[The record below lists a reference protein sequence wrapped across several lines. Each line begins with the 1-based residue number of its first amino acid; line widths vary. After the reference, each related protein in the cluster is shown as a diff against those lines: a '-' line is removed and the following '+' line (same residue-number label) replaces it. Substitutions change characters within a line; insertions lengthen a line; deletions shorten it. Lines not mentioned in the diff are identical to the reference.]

1 MKGRPKNYGAV
12 AAGHS
17 VTAKAAEE
25 ILLENG
31 NAYDA
36 IVAAF
41 FAACVAEPVLASL
54 AGGGYLL
61 VQREKGIAKIYD
73 FFVQTPAE
81 RSIERVPDFYPIHA
95 DFGAAH
101 QEFHIGLGSTAVPG
115 CVRGMFRITRE
126 LGTLPISRIVKPA
139 IHAAR
144 EGVVVNRLQAEIFK
158 VVRPIYESQ
167 LETMHIYKGRDGELI
182 GEGELLKQPEL
193 ADTLEALGKEGEQLF
208 YEGEIAEKIV
218 ALCKERGGYID
229 RQALKNYRVEC
240 KRALNVD
247 YRGGRLATNTAPAA
261 GGVLLALGLKLLG
274 LHPMAGIEHG
284 STAHLELIKKV
295 MAVTNRL
302 RQEWL
307 AENGPEMDERIFDR
321 ELLAIYR
328 EQIAPRSECRR
339 GTTHISVIDREGSA
353 AAMTVSNGEG
363 CGTLIPGTGVM
374 LNNMLGEEDIN
385 PLGFNCWRPNERMA
399 SMMAPS
405 ILTLP
410 NGGEVVMGSGG
421 SNRIRSA
428 ILQVVSNIVDFGMT
442 PEQAVNAPRVHFEN
456 GLLSC
461 EPGWEQAL
469 EASDMGCE
477 HQLWDKRSLFFGGVH
492 CAYRDGSGKP
502 GAVGDPRRGGV
513 GLVVTNR

>member
-1 MKGRPKNYGAV
+1 MKGRAKGCGAV
-12 AAGHS
+12 AAGHK

-25 ILLENG
+25 ILLEGG

-61 VQREKGIAKIYD
+61 AQREKDEPKIYD

-95 DFGAAH
+95 DFGATH

-115 CVRGMFRITRE
+115 CVRGMFRIAKE
-126 LGTLPISRIVKPA
+126 LGTLPISRIVEPA
-139 IHAAR
+139 IDAAR
-144 EGVVVNRLQAEIFK
+144 EGVVVNRLQAEIFE

-167 LETMHIYKGRDGELI
+167 LETMHIYKGKDGELI

-208 YEGEIAEKIV
+208 YEGEIAKRIV
-218 ALCKERGGYID
+218 ALCKQRGGYID
-229 RQALKNYRVEC
+229 QQALKNYRVGC

-247 YRGGRLATNTAPAA
+247 YRGNRLATNTAPAA

-274 LHPMAGIEHG
+274 LHPTSGIKHE
-284 STAHLELIKKV
+284 STAHLELIKTV

-307 AENGPEMDERIFDR
+307 AENGPEMDERIFGG
-321 ELLAIYR
+321 ELLTIYR
-328 EQIAPRSECRR
+328 EQIAMRSQCQR
-339 GTTHISVIDREGSA
+339 GTTHISVIDGEGNA

-385 PLGFNCWRPNERMA
+385 PLGFNCWQPNERMA
-399 SMMAPS
+399 SMMAPG
-405 ILTLP
+405 ILSLQS
-410 NGGEVVMGSGG
+410 GRAVVMGSGG

-428 ILQVVSNIVDFGMT
+428 ILQVISNMVDFGMT
-442 PEQAVNAPRVHFEN
+442 PEEAVEAHRVHFEN
-456 GLLSC
+456 GVLSC
-461 EPGWEQAL
+461 EPGWEKALQAYGA
-469 EASDMGCE
+469 ECE
-477 HQLWDKRSLFFGGVH
+477 QQLWDKRSLFFGGVH
-492 CAYRDGSGKP
+492 CAYRDENGQF

-513 GLVVTNR
+513 GLVVVR